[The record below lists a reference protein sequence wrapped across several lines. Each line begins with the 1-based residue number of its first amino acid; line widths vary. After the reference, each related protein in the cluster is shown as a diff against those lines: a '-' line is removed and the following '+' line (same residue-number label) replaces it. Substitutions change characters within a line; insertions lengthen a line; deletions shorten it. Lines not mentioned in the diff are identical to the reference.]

1 MKPVYLM
8 MSTYRFCL
16 IIVLSLF
23 VITCNRKKVRVNP
36 PPDEVVDTSVINRT
50 PVQLDTIVRVSKIFR
65 GLYTFGNEIS
75 IFRDCNTGKV
85 YWVTDSTGNINRMY
99 AAVKRYPAYPYE
111 SIYAEVRGYLNGKSK
126 MGYASEYENEL
137 IVNDVLKTEVKNFR
151 TECYPYEFIAL
162 GNEPFWSI
170 DIIPA
175 EDRIVLKDA
184 GEGKVY
190 EFPYEKPSGTNGEF
204 EYQVNNSQK
213 DRLVLTIRKSTCSD
227 GMSDREYLYAA
238 SVTIN
243 GKLLQGCAIRKGDQ
257 FQDNP

>member
-16 IIVLSLF
+16 IIVLSLL
-23 VITCNRKKVRVNP
+23 VTTCNRKKIRISP

-50 PVQLDTIVRVSKIFR
+50 PVQPDTIVRVSKIFK
-65 GLYTFGNEIS
+65 GLYTFGNEVS

-137 IVNDVLKTEVKNFR
+137 IVNDVLKTEVKNFM
-151 TECYPYEFIAL
+151 
-162 GNEPFWSI
+162 
-170 DIIPA
+170 
-175 EDRIVLKDA
+175 
-184 GEGKVY
+184 
-190 EFPYEKPSGTNGEF
+190 
-204 EYQVNNSQK
+204 NN
-213 DRLVLTIRKSTCSD
+213 
-227 GMSDREYLYAA
+227 YLM
-238 SVTIN
+238 
-243 GKLLQGCAIRKGDQ
+243 
-257 FQDNP
+257 